1 MDSLAS
7 LSELKQSLARPR
19 NDFDSL
25 IISNGKDRYLKKT
38 KVKDSLLAPDTYKL
52 VGRSAEAV
60 AAEIENWLRSEEVDV
75 DGNPRTSKNF
85 GTDEYKVIKHLNP
98 LTLAVYALSVEMDY
112 AKRQH
117 LDKRP
122 TETSVLETLGKHVYA
137 EMLYQMLKNQDEQL
151 VERFEKVAIN
161 KGSNHDAKVALL
173 KRYYAGDFSEEDCV
187 KRLVPE
193 WSQDTLVQ
201 MGAPLHNAVFKAEP
215 SCNWFTLETKKAK
228 PTAKQPSNYI
238 IFTETAEKEL
248 RELAETEGS
257 KEMPHEPLIYKPH
270 RWSRQSNFIEK
281 KGVMKMM
288 V

>member
-85 GTDEYKVIKHLNP
+85 GTDEYKIIKHLNA

-117 LDKRP
+117 LD
-122 TETSVLETLGKHVYA
+122 
-137 EMLYQMLKNQDEQL
+137 
-151 VERFEKVAIN
+151 
-161 KGSNHDAKVALL
+161 
-173 KRYYAGDFSEEDCV
+173 
-187 KRLVPE
+187 
-193 WSQDTLVQ
+193 
-201 MGAPLHNAVFKAEP
+201 
-215 SCNWFTLETKKAK
+215 
-228 PTAKQPSNYI
+228 
-238 IFTETAEKEL
+238 
-248 RELAETEGS
+248 
-257 KEMPHEPLIYKPH
+257 
-270 RWSRQSNFIEK
+270 
-281 KGVMKMM
+281 
-288 V
+288 